1 MTVWGLERVEK
12 ATFVFVFL
20 GKDDFLLRMLYHLKF
35 KFTGIK
41 NIQFVI
47 LGNEE
52 SHQVIQIMRFL
63 VPRNDNILNK
73 YSSIFKAK
81 LVL

>member
-1 MTVWGLERVEK
+1 MPKKIRHYFGACFIIICLFLIK
-12 ATFVFVFL
+12 IIVFL
-20 GKDDFLLRMLYHLKF
+20 LLYHLKF

-47 LGNEE
+47 PRNEE

-63 VPRNDNILNK
+63 APRNDNILNK

-81 LVL
+81 LV

>member
-1 MTVWGLERVEK
+1 
-12 ATFVFVFL
+12 
-20 GKDDFLLRMLYHLKF
+20 
-35 KFTGIK
+35 K

-47 LGNEE
+47 PRNEE

-81 LVL
+81 LVLDVGIKQKNIRFRSSCIKFDS

>member
-1 MTVWGLERVEK
+1 
-12 ATFVFVFL
+12 
-20 GKDDFLLRMLYHLKF
+20 MLYHLKF

-47 LGNEE
+47 PRNEE
-52 SHQVIQIMRFL
+52 PHQVIQIMRFL

>member
-1 MTVWGLERVEK
+1 
-12 ATFVFVFL
+12 
-20 GKDDFLLRMLYHLKF
+20 
-35 KFTGIK
+35 K

-47 LGNEE
+47 PRNEE

-81 LVL
+81 LVLIRVIRGSNSKIVCSGLSK